1 MDSNFNFGGNKTS
14 EAPSSLAA
22 EAWAKPAR
30 TESSSETG
38 TGHLRDLFKD
48 RSNQTPFKTEGPKP
62 SENKQE
68 SKTESLPQF
77 SWSIPA
83 FPAKPEAKPAQAPET
98 KPAQTKTENSKTDD
112 KLPPLR
118 IGTGNDERPPR
129 RNERTD
135 ENKPLRAGLSH
146 RYNDF

>member
-14 EAPSSLAA
+14 EAPTGLAA
-22 EAWAKPAR
+22 EAWGKPAR

-38 TGHLRDLFKD
+38 SGHLRDLFKD
-48 RSNQTPFKTEGPKP
+48 RSNRPKP

-68 SKTESLPQF
+68 SKTDVLPQF

-83 FPAKPEAKPAQAPET
+83 FPAKPEAKPAQGTEAKSAT
-98 KPAQTKTENSKTDD
+98 KPEPPKTDD

-118 IGTGNDERPPR
+118 IGTGSDERPPR

-146 RYNDF
+146 RYNDI